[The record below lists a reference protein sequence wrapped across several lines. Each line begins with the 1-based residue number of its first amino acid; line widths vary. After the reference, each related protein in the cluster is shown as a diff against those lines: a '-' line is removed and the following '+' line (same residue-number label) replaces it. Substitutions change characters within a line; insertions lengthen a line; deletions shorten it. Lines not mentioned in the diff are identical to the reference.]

1 MEAEKIA
8 AKAVKEEQKLAKI
21 EHDFA
26 LANPEFAQFLKKQ
39 ADTQKKINDMWA
51 QVKNALVDAGYFDVI
66 ENDNFRISVSKVLG
80 FKVEDVEKLP
90 EEYTETIKVA
100 KTDKIKKHIELYEEL
115 PDGVVDNSYYRLNK
129 KIKG

>member
-8 AKAVKEEQKLAKI
+8 AKAVKAELKLAKV
-21 EHDFA
+21 EQEFA
-26 LANPEFAQFLKKQ
+26 LANPQFADFLRKQ
-39 ADTQKKINDMWA
+39 AETQKKITTMWA
-51 QVKNALVDAGYFDVI
+51 QVKDALIEAGYFDVL
-66 ENDNFRISVSKVLG
+66 ENDNFRISVSKVVG
-80 FKVEDVEKLP
+80 FKVVDVEKLP

-100 KTDKIKKHIELYEEL
+100 KTEKIKKHIELYEEL

>member
-8 AKAVKEEQKLAKI
+8 AKAVKAEQKLAKV
-21 EHDFA
+21 EQEFA
-26 LANPEFAQFLKKQ
+26 LANPQFADFLKKQ
-39 ADTQKKINDMWA
+39 ADTQKKIADMWA
-51 QVKNALVDAGYFDVI
+51 QVKDALIEAGYFDVL
-66 ENDNFRISVSKVLG
+66 ENDLFRISVSKVVG

-90 EEYTETIKVA
+90 EEYTEVIKVA